1 MKTENR
7 FGRVIMK
14 KIAVLAVVTALAG
27 CASDNETTQIISSSS
42 EEVYSTEQIT
52 AMAQMREAKAEKES
66 IVLKEEVV
74 KSPVQRVVR
83 VDSSKEL
90 QSSKVPPAKKQA
102 KPTQTK
108 PSYKYSTIA
117 SRGFTIQVLALSHNQ
132 SFTTYMNK
140 LPSNQPVWM
149 NKKKLEGL
157 PWYTLLF
164 GHYET
169 RAEAKRALNALPQD
183 VKAYGPFIRS
193 LDDIK
198 ASATPKL
205 TKLN

>member
-1 MKTENR
+1 
-7 FGRVIMK
+7 MK

-27 CASDNETTQIISSSS
+27 CASDNKTTQIISSSS
-42 EEVYSTEQIT
+42 EEVYSTKQIT
-52 AMAQMREAKAEKES
+52 TMAQMREAKAEKES
-66 IVLKEEVV
+66 IALKEDVA
-74 KSPVQRVVR
+74 KAPVQKVVR

-90 QSSKVPPAKKQA
+90 QLTKVQPPEKQV
-102 KPTQTK
+102 KPTQT
-108 PSYKYSTIA
+108 SSDYKHSIIA
-117 SRGFTIQVLALSHNQ
+117 SRSYTIQVLALSHNQ
-132 SFTTYMNK
+132 SFTTYLNK

-164 GHYET
+164 GQYET
-169 RAEAKRALNALPQD
+169 RSEAKRALDALPQD

-198 ASATPKL
+198 ASSTPNL

>member
-1 MKTENR
+1 
-7 FGRVIMK
+7 MK
-14 KIAVLAVVTALAG
+14 KIAVLVVVTALAG

-42 EEVYSTEQIT
+42 EEVYTTEQIT
-52 AMAQMREAKAEKES
+52 EIAQMRDAKVEKES
-66 IVLKEEVV
+66 VVLKEEVA
-74 KSPVQRVVR
+74 KAPVQKVVR

-90 QSSKVPPAKKQA
+90 QSTKVTPPQKQA

-108 PSYKYSTIA
+108 PDYKYSSIA
-117 SRGFTIQVLALSHNQ
+117 NHGYTIQVLALSHNQ
-132 SFTTYMNK
+132 SFSTYLNK

-164 GHYET
+164 GQYET

-193 LDDIK
+193 LDEIK
-198 ASATPKL
+198 ASSTPKL

>member
-1 MKTENR
+1 
-7 FGRVIMK
+7 MK

-42 EEVYSTEQIT
+42 EEVYSTKQIT

-90 QSSKVPPAKKQA
+90 QSSKVPPPKKQA
-102 KPTQTK
+102 KPTKTK
-108 PSYKYSTIA
+108 PSYKYSSIA
-117 SRGFTIQVLALSHNQ
+117 RSGYTIQVLALSHNQ

-164 GHYET
+164 GQYET
-169 RAEAKRALNALPQD
+169 RTEAKRALNALPQD